1 MRVCLDI
8 QSAIGARAGV
18 GRYTKLLA
26 EHLAPLRG
34 KNRLSLFHFDF
45 NQRGHS
51 LTTGD
56 TPVRSCRWMPGRF
69 VQKAWKTVG
78 WPPYDW
84 FAGSA
89 DVFHFP
95 NFIRPPLRRGASVV
109 TIHDLAFL
117 RFPETIEEKNLAYL
131 KGQIEQTVRN
141 STAIIT
147 VSEFTAREARE
158 LLNVP
163 ESKLHPIHSGLDPA
177 LQRPTPDATRAL
189 RKRLQLERP
198 YLLSIGTFEPRK
210 NYPFLIE
217 IFDHLEKF
225 DGDLVIAGRRGWK
238 YEPIF
243 ERIARSPRRDRIR
256 VVEDLGESDLPAL
269 YGGAELFLLPSLYEG
284 FGFPPLE
291 AMACGTPAL
300 VTPGGS
306 LEEVCGG
313 GAIVLPDGDVARWV
327 QEITALLQAPGA
339 RDELRRRGADFVTR
353 YSWRETARKTW
364 AVYEQAHK
372 DHIAARPGS
381 A

>member
-34 KNRLSLFHFDF
+34 ANNFSLFHFDF
-45 NQRGHS
+45 HQRGHS

-69 VQKAWKTVG
+69 AQKAWKTIG

-84 FAGSA
+84 FSGSA

-95 NFIRPPLRRGASVV
+95 NFIRPPLKHGASVV

-177 LQRPTPDATRAL
+177 LAAPHPGCNQGAAKTSQARTP
-189 RKRLQLERP
+189 
-198 YLLSIGTFEPRK
+198 
-210 NYPFLIE
+210 
-217 IFDHLEKF
+217 
-225 DGDLVIAGRRGWK
+225 
-238 YEPIF
+238 
-243 ERIARSPRRDRIR
+243 
-256 VVEDLGESDLPAL
+256 LPAL
-269 YGGAELFLLPSLYEG
+269 RRHAGAAKELS
-284 FGFPPLE
+284 
-291 AMACGTPAL
+291 
-300 VTPGGS
+300 VS
-306 LEEVCGG
+306 N
-313 GAIVLPDGDVARWV
+313 
-327 QEITALLQAPGA
+327 
-339 RDELRRRGADFVTR
+339 
-353 YSWRETARKTW
+353 
-364 AVYEQAHK
+364 
-372 DHIAARPGS
+372 
-381 A
+381 